1 MENPQPKDNKKRNII
16 IIVIVVA
23 VLICCL
29 VVAVVVVAGGG
40 AAYFLASSSKVVT
53 ESAVQT
59 IAPPATQLPEDTV
72 TPEDT
77 VAPEDTATPET
88 IEAPTDTP
96 QVGNTTNPL
105 SLGVSRDEMEQFLGA
120 DGAFK
125 FGKPFTIQG
134 LEAVLGTHS
143 WLCIQTN
150 CATVTL
156 LGPADDLL
164 AVSVAVPTDPKDTSQ
179 TATAVALLM
188 TAASHFIDTSSDLPF
203 QILSEVTA
211 AQASQTEVNKTVTNN
226 GYEFTIIYNAQTHNA
241 GLAIGR
247 PKG

>member
-1 MENPQPKDNKKRNII
+1 MA
-16 IIVIVVA
+16 A

-29 VVAVVVVAGGG
+29 VVAVVVVAGGTG
-40 AAYFLASSSKVVT
+40 AAYFLTSSTKVATVT
-53 ESAVQT
+53 AVQVN
-59 IAPPATQLPEDTV
+59 APPATSLPEDTA

-96 QVGNTTNPL
+96 QVENTTNPL

-120 DGAFK
+120 GGAFT

-134 LEAVLGTHS
+134 LEAVMGTHS

-150 CATVTL
+150 CAAVTL

-164 AVSVAVPTDPKDTSQ
+164 AVSAVVPTDPKDTGQ
-179 TATAVALLM
+179 TATACALLM
-188 TAASHFIDTSSDLPF
+188 TVSARFSQSGGIAL
-203 QILSEVTA
+203 QILDDITKAQA
-211 AQASQTEVNKTVTNN
+211 AQTNLNQSVIDN
-226 GYEFTIIYNAQTHNA
+226 GYEFTIIYNSQTHNA
-241 GLAIGR
+241 GLGVGR
-247 PKG
+247 PKK